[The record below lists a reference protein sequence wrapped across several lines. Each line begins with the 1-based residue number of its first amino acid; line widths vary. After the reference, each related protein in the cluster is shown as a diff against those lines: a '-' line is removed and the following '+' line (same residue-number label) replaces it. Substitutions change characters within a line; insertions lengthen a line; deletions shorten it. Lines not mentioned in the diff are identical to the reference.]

1 MGSQP
6 ITEHGMSTRAWPFLP
21 TARFLSGQ
29 SSSWCSLWAGGDAQS
44 CHTFWD
50 WLSPSPALSQDS
62 ISRWVEWGC
71 KNSSLTHNWEMMNSC
86 SVVSSSK
93 IITLSRL
100 LCLSE
105 DTDINVYGRDICCL
119 GNIQVITYIFTPGGR
134 RDRFSPMC
142 YEQKQCIFNLGQHTE
157 E

>member
-1 MGSQP
+1 MAWVLGPGHFYPLRDSSLISLSLSIASGLAEMLRAATHSEAGSP
-6 ITEHGMSTRAWPFLP
+6 LP
-21 TARFLSGQ
+21 LSFHRTQ
-29 SSSWCSLWAGGDAQS
+29 V
-44 CHTFWD
+44 
-50 WLSPSPALSQDS
+50 
-62 ISRWVEWGC
+62 SRWVEWGC
-71 KNSSLTHNWEMMNSC
+71 MNSLLIHNWEMINSC

-142 YEQKQCIFNLGQHTE
+142 YEQKQWIFNLGQTTE